1 MAFAALTDRHVAGD
15 SFLHRM
21 DARAKLVMA
30 LGFIFSAIST
40 PVARWDIFAALG
52 VLIVIAIAFSGLSP
66 TLILRRSLLALPFT
80 LAAVPMLFR
89 HAGAELFTVPV
100 FGWTATDTGLEF
112 FASILL
118 RSWLSVLC
126 ATILTATT
134 ESDRLL
140 RGLRSF
146 GVPKLLVGTISF
158 MWRYVFVIAEEAQR
172 LMVGR
177 AARSARVAKGHGGG
191 SLAWRGKVAG
201 NMVGSLFLRSLN
213 RSERVYVAMLSRGYN
228 GEMRSLERFTLTQR
242 DIVVAAATVA
252 VAALIQVYARF

>member
-40 PVARWDIFAALG
+40 PVARWDIFVALG
-52 VLIVIAIAFSGLSP
+52 VLIVVAIALSGLSP
-66 TLILRRSLLALPFT
+66 RLVFWRSLLALPFT
-80 LAAVPMLFR
+80 LAAAPVLFR
-89 HAGAELFTVPV
+89 HTGAELLTVPV

-112 FASILL
+112 FGSILL

-134 ESDRLL
+134 EPDMLL

-146 GVPKLLVGTISF
+146 GVPKLLVGTIAF

-177 AARSARVAKGHGGG
+177 AARSARVTKGHGG

-242 DIVVAAATVA
+242 DIVVAAATVS
-252 VAALIQVYARF
+252 VAALIQAYARI